1 MLKKLILGI
10 NFLLNVFPISESYAK
25 FYLEMSNWN
34 VHAAVGNFFDL
45 GGGAGGGAA
54 GIPRPQAPVPPPLT
68 LNLDMNLLR
77 DVTVG
82 EGESVQPATGTHV
95 FSVLL
100 VSSVFFG
107 FLTLF
112 QGNFFA

>member
-1 MLKKLILGI
+1 
-10 NFLLNVFPISESYAK
+10 
-25 FYLEMSNWN
+25 MSNWN

-77 DVTVG
+77 DITVG

-95 FSVLL
+95 YLHHGLANNLSQATTRPFSQLGFTKFP
-100 VSSVFFG
+100 SS
-107 FLTLF
+107 
-112 QGNFFA
+112 